1 MLLHFI
7 FVYVCACIMRNLGTK
22 LLLFFDICKKDT
34 KNCGSER
41 KFITKEDNNLAER
54 IYQKK
59 RSCLTKVKHDYSSIL
74 EENYHFFT
82 GSQVRS
88 MPNLRKILR
97 STSESITVEWT

>member
-7 FVYVCACIMRNLGTK
+7 IVYVCACIMRNLGTK

-41 KFITKEDNNLAER
+41 EFITKEDNNLAER

-59 RSCLTKVKHDYSSIL
+59 RSCLTKVKHDYSL
-74 EENYHFFT
+74 NFDDNDYFFT
-82 GSQVRS
+82 GSHVRS
-88 MPNLRKILR
+88 MPSLRNILR
-97 STSESITVEWT
+97 STSDNITVE